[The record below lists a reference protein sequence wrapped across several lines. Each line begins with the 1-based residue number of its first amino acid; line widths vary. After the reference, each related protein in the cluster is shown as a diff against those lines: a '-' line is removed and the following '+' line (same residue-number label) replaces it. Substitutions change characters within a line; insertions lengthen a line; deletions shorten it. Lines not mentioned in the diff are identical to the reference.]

1 MNNDLPDP
9 ASHPALFAEVL
20 PRRVFAYLIDIA
32 IMGAAIAAF
41 WVFGLVLGLLTFGL
55 AWLAQPLVV
64 PTVVIAY
71 YLLTMASPLRAT
83 IGMSIMDV
91 TLVPTRGQSL
101 DGLQPLLHPVLFWLS
116 VWISWPI
123 SLLFSLI
130 TPRRQ
135 MVHDLIAGELM
146 VRRSALG
153 TNGASLG
160 QNTGYRA

>member
-1 MNNDLPDP
+1 MSTELPDP
-9 ASHPALFAEVL
+9 ASHPELFAEVL

-32 IMGAAIAAF
+32 IMGAAILAV
-41 WVFGLVLGLLTFGL
+41 WLFGLVLGLLTFGL
-55 AWLAQPLVV
+55 AWLALPLVV

-71 YLLTMASPLRAT
+71 YLLTMGSSLRAT
-83 IGMSIMDV
+83 IGMSVMDV

-101 DGLQPLLHPVLFWLS
+101 DGLQGLLHPVLFWLS

-123 SLLFSLI
+123 SLLFALI
-130 TPRRQ
+130 TPRQQ

-153 TNGASLG
+153 TNGASFG
-160 QNTGYRA
+160 QNTWYRA

>member
-1 MNNDLPDP
+1 MNDDLPDP
-9 ASHPALFAEVL
+9 ASHPQLFNDVL

-32 IMGAAIAAF
+32 IMGTAIAAF

-64 PTVVIAY
+64 PTVVVAY
-71 YLLTMASPLRAT
+71 YLLTMGSPLRAT
-83 IGMSIMDV
+83 IGMSVMDV

-101 DGLQPLLHPVLFWLS
+101 DGLQALLHPLLFWLS

-123 SLLFSLI
+123 SLLFALI
-130 TPRRQ
+130 TPRQQ
-135 MVHDLIAGELM
+135 MVHDLIAGTLM

-153 TNGASLG
+153 TNDTPFGL
-160 QNTGYRA
+160 NTPRRA